1 MGLSQHKEQ
10 TRVCEG
16 CGEEKTFPVRQQAC
30 SAACSR
36 ALRFGQRE
44 ESTVRAT
51 LTGAYANLSIEEAV
65 KRYLKRQKFKST
77 VSDIAN
83 ALDVGPARVE
93 AAVSSLEAI
102 GLNISVSRDKVSWTE
117 NPEPGGAL
125 SMNLYE
131 GGWRKFGLCGDQH
144 LGSKYER
151 LDVANTLYDIY
162 EREGVE
168 AVFNTGNWIEGE
180 AGRMNYSDV
189 KIFGLDDQ
197 IEYAVANYPQRPGI
211 VTYFVA
217 GDDHEGWYQKRER
230 ISIGAHFERKAREAG
245 RTDLVYIGYMEA
257 FVTLPTTGGGSAVMM
272 VMHPGGGS
280 AYATSYAPQK
290 IAEAFQEGEKPDVC
304 ALGHYHKMD
313 YGFHRGIHM
322 VQTGTSQDQ
331 SSFMRKQKIKAH
343 VGGVL
348 IELHQSPYGEINR
361 FKTEFFNF
369 YDRDFY
375 ANRRRFDSGT
385 RETPTL
391 NFPKGKKPAPLK
403 SKPANR

>member
-1 MGLSQHKEQ
+1 ML
-10 TRVCEG
+10 R
-16 CGEEKTFPVRQQAC
+16 EKAQEVA
-30 SAACSR
+30 SVY
-36 ALRFGQRE
+36 GGVE
-44 ESTVRAT
+44 
-51 LTGAYANLSIEEAV
+51 IEEAV
-65 KRYLKRQKFKST
+65 KRYLKRSKYKST
-77 VSDIAN
+77 IVDIAN
-83 ALDVGPARVE
+83 ALDVGPAKVE
-93 AAVSSLEAI
+93 AAVSSLEKS
-102 GLNISVSRDKVSWTE
+102 GLNISVSRDKVSWMDT
-117 NPEPGGAL
+117 PEPGGAL
-125 SMNLYE
+125 SLSLYK

-151 LDVANTLYDIY
+151 LDVVNTLYDIY
-162 EREGVE
+162 ADEKVE

-180 AGRMNYSDV
+180 AGRMNYADV

-197 IEYAVANYPQRPGI
+197 IEYAVANYPYRPGI
-211 VTYFVA
+211 TTYFVA

-257 FVTLPTTGGGSAVMM
+257 FVTLPTEKGSAVMM
-272 VMHPGGGS
+272 IMHPGGGS

-290 IAEAFQEGEKPDVC
+290 IAEAFQEGEKPDIC

-348 IELHQSPYGEINR
+348 IEVHQSPYGDINR
-361 FKTEFFNF
+361 FKTEFFTFYDRNF
-369 YDRDFY
+369 YD
-375 ANRRRFDSGT
+375 NRRSFDSGT
-385 RETPTL
+385 KPSPTL
-391 NFPKGKKPAPLK
+391 NFPKGGKLVEQKVRLR
-403 SKPANR
+403 NQ